1 MILSST
7 LFHDLT
13 RQSMEYTVTH
23 MLLSFLQL
31 LASNADG
38 KDMSKPKFI
47 YPEDSFICQ
56 AETPI
61 YDLILALLHW
71 ILIGTR

>member
-7 LFHDLT
+7 LFHDVT
-13 RQSMEYTVTH
+13 RQSMEYTVTQ

-31 LASNADG
+31 HASNADG
-38 KDMSKPKFI
+38 KDLSKLKFI
-47 YPEDSFICQ
+47 HLEDSFIGQ

-61 YDLILALLHW
+61 HDLILALLHW
-71 ILIGTR
+71 ISIGTR